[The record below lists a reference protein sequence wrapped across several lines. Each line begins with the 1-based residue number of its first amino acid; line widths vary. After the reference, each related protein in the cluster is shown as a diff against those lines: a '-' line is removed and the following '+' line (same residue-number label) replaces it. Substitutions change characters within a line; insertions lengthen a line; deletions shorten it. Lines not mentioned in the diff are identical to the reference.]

1 MDACVFDMSIW
12 DNLISK
18 ILTYGKYI
26 PKVTRVLTSEIKS
39 VWAVVLTDGRHL
51 PRALGY
57 FVSSPAIS
65 AAPLPFTQLLSLP
78 ETVRQRSEGEPT
90 PSQQQ
95 LHRASRLV
103 TMKANSVRQFHRW
116 KSSQNLWSNFALQ
129 MRKQKINNII
139 WLVQGHRTSYRWRW
153 ADNLDLLTLC
163 NQFLPFTFQIFLKG
177 LQYQDRYCHYK
188 HIELC
193 VKRSMWTM
201 VRKNERKTENSI
213 LETNSNLRTEF
224 ICHEHSKMYCQFC
237 LFQNALK

>member
-1 MDACVFDMSIW
+1 MVDIYPEHWA
-12 DNLISK
+12 
-18 ILTYGKYI
+18 ILCL
-26 PKVTRVLTSEIKS
+26 PQLSQ
-39 VWAVVLTDGRHL
+39 LHLFHL
-51 PRALGY
+51 PSSCRFPRQLGRGARMNLLHH
-57 FVSSPAIS
+57 SSS
-65 AAPLPFTQLLSLP
+65 STVPLDITA
-78 ETVRQRSEGEPT
+78 VA
-90 PSQQQ
+90 
-95 LHRASRLV
+95 HRASRLV
-103 TMKANSVRQFHRW
+103 TMKANGVRQFHRW

-139 WLVQGHRTSYRWRW
+139 WLVQGHRTSYGWIW
-153 ADNLDLLTLC
+153 ADNLDLLTC

-201 VRKNERKTENSI
+201 VRKNERKTENNV
-213 LETNSNLRTEF
+213 LEKNSNLRTEF